1 MKPSNRKSLFLAMA
15 GLLVTITAMS
25 QTPQRWWGYWTSDM
39 PMNPVGEL
47 ASGKNEMCIRLT
59 SQNKKAVGAKLH
71 GIRFYISNKTAVQSA
86 KVWASSRQSAGY
98 NLMAKDIPV
107 DELLDVDNDG
117 KPTTVMLDEPIDLVQ
132 ANNPYSNIYIGFTIF
147 LPEYGAFTPCE
158 MMATGSSTG
167 QMNANM
173 YAWKTVED
181 STGPIALQLLISNPD
196 IPELG
201 VTALI
206 PEGLILENNGNFTVD
221 IPIRNDGT
229 EGVHS
234 ITYQWTIDE
243 TASWE
248 TEYVFENPV
257 VELDAAP
264 SIPVVITPPTEAAWH
279 ELGLNILSINGK
291 VGGSVAE
298 KKPLLVVEQY
308 GTKRTVMEE
317 FTGTWCPNCPR
328 GTVGVN
334 KLVGIFGER
343 FIPIAVHNDDPMT
356 IADYDQ
362 SKFRKSVTSAL
373 GGFPSATV
381 DRTYNCDPYM
391 GYTLRYNFLT
401 DQIVSE
407 ALEKKAVADID
418 VEASWDD
425 PTSTNINVRARTT
438 YYYSSDLASH
448 KLILVLTADGLTGD
462 SGNWLQVNE
471 FVGRTD
477 LPEDMSPYVNGERRM
492 KEIYNHVAVAVAG
505 VENGISGSI
514 TSPVVCGE
522 TQEYQQQLTFPES
535 LRQEG
540 MQLYAVAMLV
550 DNNTGQVMNANIAKV
565 EQENTGITTPEHLSA
580 NAQHA
585 TSVYDLQGRKISQM
599 KKGIYIMDG
608 KKVVVTH

>member
-1 MKPSNRKSLFLAMA
+1 MA
-15 GLLVTITAMS
+15 GLLMTITTLA

-39 PMNPVGEL
+39 PLNPVGEL
-47 ASGKNEMCIRLT
+47 ANGKNEMCIRLT

-71 GIRFYISNKTAVQSA
+71 GIRFYISDKTAVQSA

-98 NLMAKDIPV
+98 NLMAKDVPA
-107 DELLDVDNDG
+107 DELFDVANDG

-132 ANNPYSNIYIGFTIF
+132 AGNPYSNIYVGFTIY
-147 LPEYGAFTPCE
+147 LPEYGSFAPCE

-167 QMNANM
+167 QMNASM

-181 STGPIALQLLISNPD
+181 GTGPIALQLLISNPD
-196 IPELG
+196 IPD
-201 VTALI
+201 VAATALI
-206 PEGLILENNGNFTVD
+206 PDGLTVENNKDFTVD
-221 IPIRNDGT
+221 IPIRNDGM

-248 TEYVFENPV
+248 TEYVFDSPID
-257 VELDAAP
+257 ELDAAP
-264 SIPVVITPPTEAAWH
+264 RMSVSITPPTEAAWH
-279 ELGLNILSINGK
+279 ELGFNILSINGK
-291 VGGSVAE
+291 DIGSVAE
-298 KKPLLVVEQY
+298 KKPLLVVEQF

-334 KLVGIFGER
+334 KLVSIFGDR

-362 SKFRKSVTSAL
+362 SKFRKSVTNAL

-391 GYTLRYNFLT
+391 GYTLQYNFLT

-407 ALEKKAVADID
+407 ALEKKALADID
-418 VEASWDD
+418 VEASWND
-425 PTSTNINVRARTT
+425 PTSTTIDVRARST
-438 YYYSSDLASH
+438 YYYSSDQPDH

-462 SGNWLQVNE
+462 SGNWLQINE

-477 LPEDMSPYVNGERRM
+477 LPEDMSPYVNGEKRM

-514 TSPVVCGE
+514 ASPIVCQE
-522 TQEYQQQLTFPES
+522 TQEYQRQLTFPAS

-550 DNNTGQVMNANIAKV
+550 DNNTRQVMNANIAKV
-565 EQENTGITTPEHLSA
+565 EQVNTSIT
-580 NAQHA
+580 QHPSPNTQHP
-585 TSVYDLQGRKISQM
+585 TSVYDLQGRCIGNLSPLTSHPLPL

-608 KKVVVTH
+608 RKVVITR